1 MYRSRVVHPFVEEAP
16 AAPARQT
23 ETLWSLFVA
32 IGDHWSLGD
41 DPARYRSRFL
51 TFMENRV
58 NLNPLYRETYRDGAA
73 LIDAMVT
80 ELGANRAFE
89 RIFTD
94 KPLISP
100 SGVPATPLE
109 TLQRF
114 VVNEFIALRLAL
126 GSFKA
131 FGAINYP
138 GYPAGAN
145 IEGQPIPYRSKDHQ

>member
-1 MYRSRVVHPFVEEAP
+1 MYRARVVHPFVQGAVP
-16 AAPARQT
+16 VPDKQT

-41 DPARYRSRFL
+41 DSQRYRLRFVSFL
-51 TFMENRV
+51 ENRI
-58 NLNPLYRETYRDGAA
+58 NLNPLYRDSYRDGAA
-73 LIDAMVT
+73 LIESMVA
-80 ELGANRAFE
+80 EFGAAAAFE

-94 KPLISP
+94 KPRISQ
-100 SGVPATPLE
+100 SGVPGTQLE
-109 TLQRF
+109 ALQRF

-131 FGAINYP
+131 FGALNYP

-145 IEGQPIPYRSKDHQ
+145 IEGQLIPYRSKDQK